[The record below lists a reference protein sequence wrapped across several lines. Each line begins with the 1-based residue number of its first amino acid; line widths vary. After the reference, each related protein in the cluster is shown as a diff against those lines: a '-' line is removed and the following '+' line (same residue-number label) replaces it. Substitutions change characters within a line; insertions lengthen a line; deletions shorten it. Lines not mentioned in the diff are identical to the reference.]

1 MQDSTMTTMCQQCLG
16 NQRKCNQIQWL

>member
-1 MQDSTMTTMCQQCLG
+1 MTTMCQQCLG